1 MGITTYDMEVE
12 TAVPA
17 AKLYQSFILDG
28 DTLIPKIVPQAMKS
42 IEIVEGDGGVGTVK
56 LITFGEGSQ
65 FKSVKHKIDAV
76 DKDHDKYLHLKISYH
91 LKIEG
96 DVLADPLESIS
107 YHLKIVPT
115 AEGGCI
121 VKNTS
126 IYTCKG
132 DVTIPEEQIKAGKDK
147 AAGLFKAIEAYLL
160 AN

>member
-1 MGITTYDMEVE
+1 MGVTTYDMEIE

-28 DTLIPKIVPQAMKS
+28 DTLVPKVAPQAMKS
-42 IEIVEGDGGVGTVK
+42 IEILEGDGGAGTIK

-76 DKDHDKYLHLKISYH
+76 DKDNMTYSYSI
-91 LKIEG
+91 IEG
-96 DVLADPLESIS
+96 DVLVDPLESIS
-107 YHLKIVPT
+107 YHIKVVPT
-115 AEGGCI
+115 EGGCI
-121 VKNTS
+121 LKNRS

-132 DVTIPEEQIKAGKDK
+132 DVKIAEDDIKNGKEK
-147 AAGLFKAIEAYLL
+147 ALGLFKAIEAHLL